1 MSTSHQIA
9 FVRPGSPAA
18 LAGVEPMDIIKEING
33 VELIGIFDYYY
44 YEDEPAFDMLI
55 EKPDQA
61 RHLVHITKSEGEDLG
76 ITFENGLMDDY
87 RSCHNKCMFCFID
100 QMPPGM
106 RETLYFKDDDTRL
119 SFLQGN
125 YVTLTNMKEEDL
137 KRIIHYHLAPIN
149 ISVQATNP
157 ELRCKMLHNRFAGE
171 ALKKIDRLYE
181 AETEMNGQIVL
192 CKGVNDGK
200 ELAYTI
206 EQLSKYAPVMQSVSV
221 VPVGLSKY
229 RDGLYPL
236 EPFTKE
242 DACEVIDLIEKWQKI
257 NYERHGIHFIHASD
271 EWYILAEREMPEEGR
286 YDGYIQLENGVGML
300 RLLQEEVMDALD
312 GKKDDGVKEE
322 LSIATGY
329 LPYPYL
335 EKLVREIEKVYP
347 GRSVHVYRI
356 RNDFFGEKITVAGLI
371 TGQDLIAQL
380 KERPLGERLLLP
392 AVMFKSGEEVF
403 LDDIT
408 KTQAEDA
415 LQIPINIVKSSG
427 YDLVDAILDPEAARE
442 QTAEHGAYELTMKD
456 AGLTEDGE
464 VIPDWDSEV

>member
-1 MSTSHQIA
+1 MAVT
-9 FVRPGSPAA
+9 PGSIAEE
-18 LAGVEPMDIIKEING
+18 LELEPGDVLLTIDGE
-33 VELIGIFDYYY
+33 ELEDIFDYDYMTDA
-44 YEDEPAFDMLI
+44 ESFVMVVRKANGEEWELEI
-55 EKPDQA
+55 E
-61 RHLVHITKSEGEDLG
+61 SGGEDLG
-76 ITFENGLMDDY
+76 LTFENGLMSDY
-87 RSCHNKCMFCFID
+87 KSCSNKCIFCFID

-106 RETLYFKDDDTRL
+106 RETLYFKDDDSRL

-125 YVTLTNMKEEDL
+125 YITLTNMKDKDIE
-137 KRIIHYHLAPIN
+137 RIIRFHLAPIN
-149 ISVQATNP
+149 ISVQTMNP

-181 AETEMNGQIVL
+181 AGTEMNGQIVL
-192 CKGVNDGK
+192 CRGVNDGN

-229 RDGLYPL
+229 REGLYPL

-257 NYERHGIHFIHASD
+257 NYERFIHASD

-300 RLLQEEVMDALD
+300 RLLHEEVMDALD
-312 GKKDDGVKEE
+312 EKTDDGKEEE
-322 LSIATGY
+322 LSIATGR

-335 EKLVREIEKVYP
+335 DTLVKEIMKVYP
-347 GRSVHVYRI
+347 GRKVHIYPI

-380 KERPLGERLLLP
+380 KDKPLGDRLILP
-392 AVMFKSGEEVF
+392 AVMFKSGEEIF

-464 VIPDWDSEV
+464 VIPDWDGEV